1 MPPLHV
7 TNGDCAGDKLRRLV
21 DGAVTITADPLH
33 EGPARAVD
41 GDAWYDLRARF
52 LSDGDARFEDIKAQ
66 LAAWDRAIVDGA
78 RAGRVVLWFEH
89 DLFDQLQLI
98 RTLDLIGGAAKT
110 VPLSNASLICIDRF
124 PGVERFVG
132 LGQLTVEQL
141 STLDG
146 TERPITPEQYALAS
160 RAWKAFRSSDPRA
173 LFDLTAALERDTT
186 LEFLRDALLRFFAEY
201 PSTSNG
207 LSLTAQLAL
216 DALIQGPATG
226 GALFAAAQAR
236 EDRPF
241 LGDTIFFEMLRALGS
256 TRVPLVSL
264 SSSAQ
269 EVDLQSCL
277 VAITD
282 AGRAVAAGRSDHVA
296 LNGID
301 LWRGGVHLVGAD
313 SSPWRWDAGG
323 ETLVS

>member
-1 MPPLHV
+1 VPPLHV
-7 TNGDCAGDKLRRLV
+7 TNGDCAGDKLRRIV

-33 EGPARAVD
+33 EGPAPAVD

-52 LSDGDARFEDIKAQ
+52 LSNGDARFEDIKAQ
-66 LAAWDRAIVDGA
+66 LAAWDRAILDGA
-78 RAGRVVLWFEH
+78 RAGSVVLWFEH

-98 RTLDLIGGAAKT
+98 RTLDVIGRPERAALHSK
-110 VPLSNASLICIDRF
+110 ASLICIDRF

-132 LGQLTVEQL
+132 LGQLAAEQL
-141 STLDG
+141 ATLVG
-146 TERPITPEQYALAS
+146 TEHPVTPEQYALAS

-173 LFDLTAALERDTT
+173 LFDLTVALEGDTT

-201 PSTSNG
+201 PSASNG
-207 LSLTAQLAL
+207 LSQTAQLAL
-216 DALIQGPATG
+216 DVLAEDPMAG
-226 GALFAAAQAR
+226 GALFAAAQSR
-236 EDRPF
+236 EARPF
-241 LGDTIFFEMLRALGS
+241 LGDTIFFEILRTLAS
-256 TRVPLVSL
+256 ARVPLVSL

-301 LWRGGVHLVGAD
+301 LWRGGVHLAGAD

>member
-1 MPPLHV
+1 VPPLHV
-7 TNGDCAGDKLRRLV
+7 TNGDCAGDKLRRIV

-33 EGPARAVD
+33 EGPAPAVD

-52 LSDGDARFEDIKAQ
+52 LSNGDARFEDIKAQ
-66 LAAWDRAIVDGA
+66 LAAWDRAILDGA
-78 RAGRVVLWFEH
+78 RAGSVVLWFEH

-98 RTLDLIGGAAKT
+98 RTLDVIGRPERAALDSK
-110 VPLSNASLICIDRF
+110 ASLICIDRF

-132 LGQLTVEQL
+132 LGQLAAEQL
-141 STLDG
+141 ATLVG
-146 TERPITPEQYALAS
+146 TEHPVTPEQYALAS

-173 LFDLTAALERDTT
+173 LFDLTVALEGDTT

-201 PSTSNG
+201 PSASNG
-207 LSLTAQLAL
+207 LSQTAQLAL
-216 DALIQGPATG
+216 DVLAEDPMAG
-226 GALFAAAQAR
+226 GALFAAAQSR
-236 EDRPF
+236 EARPF
-241 LGDTIFFEMLRALGS
+241 LGDTIFFEILRTLAS
-256 TRVPLVSL
+256 ARVPLVSL

-301 LWRGGVHLVGAD
+301 LWRGGVHLAGAD

>member
-1 MPPLHV
+1 VPPLHV
-7 TNGDCAGDKLRRLV
+7 TNGDCAGDKLRRIV

-33 EGPARAVD
+33 EGPAPAVD

-52 LSDGDARFEDIKAQ
+52 LSNGDARFEDIKAQ
-66 LAAWDRAIVDGA
+66 LAAWDRAILDGA
-78 RAGRVVLWFEH
+78 RAGSVVLWFEH

-98 RTLDLIGGAAKT
+98 RTLDVIGRPERAALHSK
-110 VPLSNASLICIDRF
+110 ASLICIDRF

-132 LGQLTVEQL
+132 LGQLAAEQL
-141 STLDG
+141 ATLVG
-146 TERPITPEQYALAS
+146 TEHPVTPEQYALAS

-173 LFDLTAALERDTT
+173 LFDLTVALEGDTT

-201 PSTSNG
+201 PSASNG
-207 LSLTAQLAL
+207 LSQTAQLAL
-216 DALIQGPATG
+216 DVLAEDPMAG
-226 GALFAAAQAR
+226 GALFAAAQSR
-236 EDRPF
+236 EARPF
-241 LGDTIFFEMLRALGS
+241 LGDTIFFDMLRALAS
-256 TRVPLVSL
+256 ARVPLVSL

-269 EVDLQSCL
+269 EVGLQSCL

-301 LWRGGVHLVGAD
+301 LWRGGVHLAGAD

>member
-7 TNGDCAGDKLRRLV
+7 TNGDCAGDKLRRIV

-33 EGPARAVD
+33 EGPAPAVD

-52 LSDGDARFEDIKAQ
+52 LSNGDARFEDIKAQ
-66 LAAWDRAIVDGA
+66 LAAWDRAILDGA
-78 RAGRVVLWFEH
+78 RAGSVVLWFEH

-98 RTLDLIGGAAKT
+98 RTLDVIGRPERAALHSK
-110 VPLSNASLICIDRF
+110 ASLICIDRF

-132 LGQLTVEQL
+132 LGQLAAEQL
-141 STLDG
+141 ATLVG
-146 TERPITPEQYALAS
+146 TEHPVTPEQYALAS

-173 LFDLTAALERDTT
+173 LFDLTVALEGDTT

-201 PSTSNG
+201 PSASNG
-207 LSLTAQLAL
+207 LSQTAQLAL
-216 DALIQGPATG
+216 DVLAEDPMAG
-226 GALFAAAQAR
+226 GALFAAAQSR
-236 EDRPF
+236 EARPF
-241 LGDTIFFEMLRALGS
+241 LGDTIFFEILRTLAS
-256 TRVPLVSL
+256 ARVPLVSL

-301 LWRGGVHLVGAD
+301 LWRGGVHLAGAD

>member
-1 MPPLHV
+1 VPPLHV
-7 TNGDCAGDKLRRLV
+7 TNGDCAGDKLRRIV

-33 EGPARAVD
+33 EGPAPAVD

-52 LSDGDARFEDIKAQ
+52 LSNGDARFEDIKAQ
-66 LAAWDRAIVDGA
+66 LAAWDRAILDGA
-78 RAGRVVLWFEH
+78 RAGSVVLWFEH

-98 RTLDLIGGAAKT
+98 RTLDVIGRPERAALDSK
-110 VPLSNASLICIDRF
+110 ASLICIDRF

-132 LGQLTVEQL
+132 LGQLAAEQL
-141 STLDG
+141 ATLVG
-146 TERPITPEQYALAS
+146 TEHPVTPEQYALAS

-173 LFDLTAALERDTT
+173 LFDLTVALEGDTT

-201 PSTSNG
+201 PSASNG
-207 LSLTAQLAL
+207 LSQTVQLAL
-216 DALIQGPATG
+216 DVLAEDPMAG
-226 GALFAAAQAR
+226 GALFAAAQSR
-236 EDRPF
+236 EARPF
-241 LGDTIFFEMLRALGS
+241 LGDTIFFEILRTLAS
-256 TRVPLVSL
+256 ARVPLVSL

-301 LWRGGVHLVGAD
+301 LWRGGVHLAGAD
-313 SSPWRWDAGG
+313 SSPWRWDASG

>member
-1 MPPLHV
+1 VPPLHV
-7 TNGDCAGDKLRRLV
+7 TNGDCAGDKLRRIV

-33 EGPARAVD
+33 EGPAPAVD

-52 LSDGDARFEDIKAQ
+52 LSNGDARFEDIKAQ
-66 LAAWDRAIVDGA
+66 LAAWDRAILDGA
-78 RAGRVVLWFEH
+78 RAGSVVLWFEH

-98 RTLDLIGGAAKT
+98 RTLDVIGRPERAALHSK
-110 VPLSNASLICIDRF
+110 ASLICIDRF

-132 LGQLTVEQL
+132 LGQLAAEQL
-141 STLDG
+141 ATLVG
-146 TERPITPEQYALAS
+146 TEHPVTPEQYALAS

-173 LFDLTAALERDTT
+173 LFDLTVALEGDTT

-201 PSTSNG
+201 PSASNG
-207 LSLTAQLAL
+207 LSQTAQLAL
-216 DALIQGPATG
+216 DVLAEDPMAG
-226 GALFAAAQAR
+226 GALFAAAQSR
-236 EDRPF
+236 EARPF
-241 LGDTIFFEMLRALGS
+241 LGDTIFFEILRTLAS
-256 TRVPLVSL
+256 ARVPLVSL
-264 SSSAQ
+264 SSSAH
-269 EVDLQSCL
+269 EVDPQSCL

-301 LWRGGVHLVGAD
+301 LWRGGVHLAGAD

>member
-7 TNGDCAGDKLRRLV
+7 TNGDCAGDKLRRIV

-33 EGPARAVD
+33 EGPAPAVD

-52 LSDGDARFEDIKAQ
+52 LSNGDARFEDIKAQ
-66 LAAWDRAIVDGA
+66 LAAWDRAILDGA
-78 RAGRVVLWFEH
+78 RAGSVVLWFEH

-98 RTLDLIGGAAKT
+98 RTLDVIGRPERAALHSK
-110 VPLSNASLICIDRF
+110 ASLICIDRF

-132 LGQLTVEQL
+132 LGQLAAEQL
-141 STLDG
+141 ATLVG
-146 TERPITPEQYALAS
+146 TEHPVTPEQYALAS

-173 LFDLTAALERDTT
+173 LFDLTVALEGDTT

-201 PSTSNG
+201 PSASNG
-207 LSLTAQLAL
+207 LSQTAQLAL
-216 DALIQGPATG
+216 DVLAEDPMAG
-226 GALFAAAQAR
+226 GALFAAAQSR
-236 EDRPF
+236 EARPF
-241 LGDTIFFEMLRALGS
+241 LGDTIFFEILRTLAS
-256 TRVPLVSL
+256 ARVSLVSL

-301 LWRGGVHLVGAD
+301 LWRGGVHLAGAD

>member
-7 TNGDCAGDKLRRLV
+7 TNGDCAGDKLRRIV

-33 EGPARAVD
+33 EGPAPAVD

-52 LSDGDARFEDIKAQ
+52 LSNGDARFEDIKAQ
-66 LAAWDRAIVDGA
+66 LAAWDRAILDGA
-78 RAGRVVLWFEH
+78 RAGSVVLWFEH

-98 RTLDLIGGAAKT
+98 RTLDVIGRPERAALHSK
-110 VPLSNASLICIDRF
+110 ASLICIDRF

-132 LGQLTVEQL
+132 LGQLAAEQL
-141 STLDG
+141 ATLVG
-146 TERPITPEQYALAS
+146 TEHPVTPEQYALAS

-173 LFDLTAALERDTT
+173 LFDLTVALDGDTT

-201 PSTSNG
+201 PSASNG
-207 LSLTAQLAL
+207 LSQTAQLAL
-216 DALIQGPATG
+216 DVLAEDPMAG
-226 GALFAAAQAR
+226 GALFAAAQSR
-236 EDRPF
+236 EARPF
-241 LGDTIFFEMLRALGS
+241 LGDTIFFEILRTLAS
-256 TRVPLVSL
+256 ARVPLVSL

-301 LWRGGVHLVGAD
+301 LWRGGVHLAGAD

>member
-7 TNGDCAGDKLRRLV
+7 TNGDCAGDKLRRIV

-33 EGPARAVD
+33 EGPAPAVD

-52 LSDGDARFEDIKAQ
+52 LSNGDARFEDIKAQ
-66 LAAWDRAIVDGA
+66 LAAWDRAILDGA
-78 RAGRVVLWFEH
+78 RTGSVVLWFEH

-98 RTLDLIGGAAKT
+98 RTLDVIGRPERAALHSK
-110 VPLSNASLICIDRF
+110 ASLICIDRF

-132 LGQLTVEQL
+132 LGQLAAEQL
-141 STLDG
+141 ATLVG
-146 TERPITPEQYALAS
+146 TERPVTPEQYALAS

-173 LFDLTAALERDTT
+173 LFDLTVALEGDTT

-201 PSTSNG
+201 PSASNG
-207 LSLTAQLAL
+207 LSQTAQLAL
-216 DALIQGPATG
+216 DVLAEDPMAG
-226 GALFAAAQAR
+226 GALFAAAQSR
-236 EDRPF
+236 EARPF
-241 LGDTIFFEMLRALGS
+241 LGDTIFFEILRTLAS
-256 TRVPLVSL
+256 ARVPLVSL

-301 LWRGGVHLVGAD
+301 LWRGGVHLAGAD

>member
-1 MPPLHV
+1 VPPLHV
-7 TNGDCAGDKLRRLV
+7 TNGDCAGDKLRRVV

-33 EGPARAVD
+33 EGPAPAVD

-52 LSDGDARFEDIKAQ
+52 LSNGDARFEDIKAQ
-66 LAAWDRAIVDGA
+66 LAAWDRAILDGA
-78 RAGRVVLWFEH
+78 RAGNVVLWFEH

-98 RTLDLIGGAAKT
+98 RTLDVIGRPERPALDSK
-110 VPLSNASLICIDRF
+110 ASLICIDRF

-132 LGQLTVEQL
+132 VGQLAAEQL
-141 STLDG
+141 ATLVG
-146 TERPITPEQYALAS
+146 TEHPVTPEQYALAS

-173 LFDLTAALERDTT
+173 LFDLTVALEGDTT

-207 LSLTAQLAL
+207 LSQTAQLAL
-216 DALIQGPATG
+216 DVLAEDPMAG
-226 GALFAAAQAR
+226 GALFAAAQSR
-236 EDRPF
+236 EARPF
-241 LGDTIFFEMLRALGS
+241 LGDTIFFEILRTLAS
-256 TRVPLVSL
+256 ARVPLVSL

-301 LWRGGVHLVGAD
+301 LWRGGVHLAGAD

>member
-1 MPPLHV
+1 VPPLHV
-7 TNGDCAGDKLRRLV
+7 TNGDCAGDKLRRIV

-33 EGPARAVD
+33 EGPAPAVD

-52 LSDGDARFEDIKAQ
+52 LSNGDARFEDIKAQ
-66 LAAWDRAIVDGA
+66 LAAWDRAILDGA
-78 RAGRVVLWFEH
+78 RAGSVVLWFEH

-98 RTLDLIGGAAKT
+98 RTLDVIGRPERAALDSK
-110 VPLSNASLICIDRF
+110 ASLICIDRF

-132 LGQLTVEQL
+132 LGQLAAEQL
-141 STLDG
+141 ATLVG
-146 TERPITPEQYALAS
+146 TEHPVTPEQYALAS

-173 LFDLTAALERDTT
+173 LFDLTVALEGDTT

-201 PSTSNG
+201 PSASNG
-207 LSLTAQLAL
+207 LSQTVQLAL
-216 DALIQGPATG
+216 DVLAEDPMAG
-226 GALFAAAQAR
+226 GALFAAAQSR
-236 EDRPF
+236 EARPF
-241 LGDTIFFEMLRALGS
+241 LGDTIFFEILRTLAS
-256 TRVPLVSL
+256 ARVPLVSL

-301 LWRGGVHLVGAD
+301 LWRGGVHLAGAD

>member
-1 MPPLHV
+1 VPPLHV
-7 TNGDCAGDKLRRLV
+7 TNGDCAGDKLRRIV

-33 EGPARAVD
+33 EGPAPAVD

-52 LSDGDARFEDIKAQ
+52 LSNGDARFEDIKAQ
-66 LAAWDRAIVDGA
+66 LAAWDRAILDGA
-78 RAGRVVLWFEH
+78 RAGSVVLWFEH

-98 RTLDLIGGAAKT
+98 RTLDVIGRPERAALRSK
-110 VPLSNASLICIDRF
+110 ASLICIDRF

-132 LGQLTVEQL
+132 LGQLAAEQL
-141 STLDG
+141 ATLVG
-146 TERPITPEQYALAS
+146 TEHPVTPEQYALAS

-173 LFDLTAALERDTT
+173 LFDLTVALEGDTT

-201 PSTSNG
+201 PSASNG
-207 LSLTAQLAL
+207 LSQTAQLAL
-216 DALIQGPATG
+216 DVLAEDPMAG
-226 GALFAAAQAR
+226 GALFAAAQSR
-236 EDRPF
+236 EARPF
-241 LGDTIFFEMLRALGS
+241 LGDTIFFEILRTLAS
-256 TRVPLVSL
+256 ARVPLVSL

-301 LWRGGVHLVGAD
+301 LWRGGVHLAGAD

>member
-1 MPPLHV
+1 VSVLHV
-7 TNGDCAGDKLRRLV
+7 TNGDDAGDKLRRFV
-21 DGAVTITADPLH
+21 NGAVTITADPLH
-33 EGPARAVD
+33 EGPAPAVD

-52 LSDGDARFEDIKAQ
+52 LSNGDARFEDIKAQ
-66 LAAWDRAIVDGA
+66 LAAWDRAILDGA
-78 RAGRVVLWFEH
+78 RAGSVVLWFEH

-98 RTLDLIGGAAKT
+98 RTLDVIGRPERAALHSK
-110 VPLSNASLICIDRF
+110 ASLICIDRF

-132 LGQLTVEQL
+132 LGQLAAEQL
-141 STLDG
+141 ATLVG
-146 TERPITPEQYALAS
+146 TEHPVTPEQYALAS

-173 LFDLTAALERDTT
+173 LFDLTVALEGDTT

-201 PSTSNG
+201 PSASNG
-207 LSLTAQLAL
+207 LSQTAQLAL
-216 DALIQGPATG
+216 DVLAEDPMAG
-226 GALFAAAQAR
+226 GALFAAAQSR
-236 EDRPF
+236 EARPF
-241 LGDTIFFEMLRALGS
+241 LGDTIFFEILRTLAS
-256 TRVPLVSL
+256 ARVPLVSL

-301 LWRGGVHLVGAD
+301 LWRGGVHLAGAD

>member
-7 TNGDCAGDKLRRLV
+7 TNGDCAGDKLRRIV

-33 EGPARAVD
+33 EGPAPAVD

-52 LSDGDARFEDIKAQ
+52 LSNGDARFEDIKAQ
-66 LAAWDRAIVDGA
+66 LAAWDRAILDGA
-78 RAGRVVLWFEH
+78 RAGSVVLWFEH

-98 RTLDLIGGAAKT
+98 RTLDVIGRPERAALHSK
-110 VPLSNASLICIDRF
+110 ASLICIDRF

-132 LGQLTVEQL
+132 LGQLAAEQL
-141 STLDG
+141 ATLVG
-146 TERPITPEQYALAS
+146 TEHPVTPEQYALAS

-173 LFDLTAALERDTT
+173 LFDLTVALEGDTT

-201 PSTSNG
+201 PSASNG
-207 LSLTAQLAL
+207 LSQTAQLAL
-216 DALIQGPATG
+216 DVLAEDPMAG
-226 GALFAAAQAR
+226 GALFAAAQSR
-236 EDRPF
+236 EARPF
-241 LGDTIFFEMLRALGS
+241 LGDTIFFEILRTLAS
-256 TRVPLVSL
+256 ARVPLVSL

-282 AGRAVAAGRSDHVA
+282 AGRAVAAGRSDYVA

-301 LWRGGVHLVGAD
+301 LWRGGVHLAGAD

>member
-1 MPPLHV
+1 VPPLHV
-7 TNGDCAGDKLRRLV
+7 TNGDCAGDKLRRIV

-33 EGPARAVD
+33 EGPAPAVD

-52 LSDGDARFEDIKAQ
+52 LSNGDARFEDIKAQ
-66 LAAWDRAIVDGA
+66 LAAWDRAILDGA
-78 RAGRVVLWFEH
+78 RAGSVVLWFEH

-98 RTLDLIGGAAKT
+98 RTLDVIGRPERAALHSK
-110 VPLSNASLICIDRF
+110 ASLICIDRF

-132 LGQLTVEQL
+132 LGQLAAEQL
-141 STLDG
+141 ATLVG
-146 TERPITPEQYALAS
+146 TEHPVTPEQYALAS

-173 LFDLTAALERDTT
+173 LFDLTVALDGDTT

-201 PSTSNG
+201 PSASNG
-207 LSLTAQLAL
+207 LSQTAQLAL
-216 DALIQGPATG
+216 DVLAEDPMAG
-226 GALFAAAQAR
+226 GALFAAAQSR
-236 EDRPF
+236 EARPF
-241 LGDTIFFEMLRALGS
+241 LGDTIFFEILRTLAS
-256 TRVPLVSL
+256 ARVPLVSL

-301 LWRGGVHLVGAD
+301 LWRGGVHLAGAD